1 MASRSKFFRQTVHNR
16 QDAKFKLH
24 GVEKP
29 PIQEQYDHICHELL
43 SKLQS
48 GTQSSADKE
57 DREGSD
63 EPFLDGITLGKYA
76 HAVHHSDGIFSTVY
90 KARPAPPSGAN
101 VGPKYVALKVTVP
114 GVMSPPHDSVREA
127 RILTEAAS
135 PHVISLLETFRL
147 PGGKFIMVFPFMP
160 LDLEQ
165 LLKGERLTTPQL
177 KSHLTDLFRALEHL
191 HTIGII
197 HRDIKPSNILLAS
210 ESGPARL
217 ADFGIAW
224 SPNDN
229 ASEPPLCKITD
240 VGTTS
245 YRPPELLFGFAGYSS
260 ALDMW
265 AAGCVVAEALTVKN
279 EPLFDAGP
287 LGSELALISSIFRSL
302 GTPNLENWPEAAIFP
317 DWGKIE
323 FHRFPARGWEQLL
336 PTAQAEARDLALA
349 HPFLNPTI
357 AIE

>member
-1 MASRSKFFRQTVHNR
+1 
-16 QDAKFKLH
+16 LH
-24 GVEKP
+24 GVENP
-29 PIQEQYDHICHELL
+29 PVQEQYDHVCHELL
-43 SKLQS
+43 SNLQS
-48 GTQSSADKE
+48 GAQSSVDKE
-57 DREGSD
+57 DREDLD
-63 EPFLDGITLGKYA
+63 EHFLDGITLGKYA

-90 KARPAPPSGAN
+90 KARPVPPRGASA
-101 VGPKYVALKVTVP
+101 GPKYVALKVTVP
-114 GVMSPPHDSVREA
+114 EVMSPPHDSVREA
-127 RILTEAAS
+127 RILTETAS

-147 PGGKFIMVFPFMP
+147 PGGEFIMVFPFMP

-165 LLKGERLTTPQL
+165 LLKGKRLTTPQL

-210 ESGPARL
+210 ESGPACL

-265 AAGCVVAEALTVKN
+265 AAGCVVAEVVTLKN
-279 EPLFDAGP
+279 KPLFNAGP
-287 LGSELALISSIFRSL
+287 LGSELTLISSIFKNL
-302 GTPNLENWPEAAIFP
+302 GTPNLEGWPV
-317 DWGKIE
+317 
-323 FHRFPARGWEQLL
+323 RFLKTHQLGS
-336 PTAQAEARDLALA
+336 
-349 HPFLNPTI
+349 TI
-357 AIE
+357 SYKRITGGSSISRLGED